1 MTDAKVNI
9 LGIAGSLRE
18 GSANRALLE
27 TAARD
32 LMPEGMSMQ
41 IAPLGYVPLYN
52 DDVRKE
58 SIPDAVAALGEKIA
72 AADGV
77 LIATPEY
84 NYSVPGVLKNA
95 IDWISRLPDQ
105 PFDGKP
111 VAILGGSPGRI
122 GTARAQYHLRQV
134 FIFLNAIV
142 MNRPEVMVGGV
153 YDVFAEDGSIKDE
166 GTADIIAAQMKAF
179 GEWIGRHGKS

>member
-1 MTDAKVNI
+1 MTKAKLNI
-9 LGIAGSLRE
+9 VGIAGSLRA
-18 GSANRALLE
+18 GSTNRALLE
-27 TAARD
+27 ATGRD
-32 LMPEGMSMQ
+32 LMPEGMTLE
-41 IAPLGYVPLYN
+41 IAGIGDIPLYD
-52 DDVRKE
+52 DDVRKDGF
-58 SIPDAVAALGEKIA
+58 PAPVTALGEKIA

-95 IDWISRLPDQ
+95 IDWLSRLPDQ

-111 VAILGGSPGRI
+111 VAIMGGSPGRI

-153 YDVFAEDGSIKDE
+153 HEIFADDGRIKDE
-166 GTADIIAAQMKAF
+166 GTAEFVASQMSAF
-179 GEWIGRHGKS
+179 RDWIDHHGAP